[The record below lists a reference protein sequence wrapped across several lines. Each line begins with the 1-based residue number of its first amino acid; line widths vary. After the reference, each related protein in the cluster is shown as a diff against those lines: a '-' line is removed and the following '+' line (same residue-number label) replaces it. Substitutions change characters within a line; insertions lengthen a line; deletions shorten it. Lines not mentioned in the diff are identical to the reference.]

1 MQDSGIPGFE
11 QLFNDSIRRR
21 IKQDFLARQ
30 APEEA
35 TFRPRINTS
44 SVALR
49 HLVEGRQG
57 AGSSGEQSGD
67 VSARWVSACCYLW
80 DGVTHLIHGAQTC
93 LVL

>member
-35 TFRPRINTS
+35 TFHPRINTS

-57 AGSSGEQSGD
+57 AGSSGEQSGN
-67 VSARWVSACCYLW
+67 VSARWVSGCC
-80 DGVTHLIHGAQTC
+80 C
-93 LVL
+93 LLG